1 MLVQF
6 QLWAFIMDI
15 IKKCKKHGDT
25 TYRLRKNGYYRCIKC
40 CAEGVS
46 KYKINKKKKLIS
58 ILGGKC
64 KLCGYNKCIGALEF
78 HHLNPKEKE
87 FSLSANNLCYSWEK
101 ILKEG
106 MKCELLCANCH
117 REVHY

>member
-1 MLVQF
+1 
-6 QLWAFIMDI
+6 MDI